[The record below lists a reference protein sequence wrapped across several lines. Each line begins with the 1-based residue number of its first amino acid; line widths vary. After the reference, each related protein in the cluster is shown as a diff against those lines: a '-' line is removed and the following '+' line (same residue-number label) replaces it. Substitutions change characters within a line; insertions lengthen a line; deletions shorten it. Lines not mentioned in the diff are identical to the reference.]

1 MVEEK
6 KKILSSILNG
16 KIKVSKSLEEYKI
29 ATNDIKNINYQS
41 NLNVKFEQFQIALY
55 NYSRAIM
62 DQKKYFEL
70 SGQIEKIFNEII
82 VPNSDGYSSQK
93 YAFSDLY
100 RAFRNRNEHYDK
112 INCETEYIIF
122 KTSVLKDVFF
132 ELYEVCNEVL
142 DYELNKLT
150 YEEIISFL
158 LSNIEIKTNYEKV
171 KIALKKSNEENKDK
185 NPNIYNEIKNL
196 LKDFIDID
204 FDNITMEQLDYICN
218 KFKNYILS
226 ENYKK
231 EFINRYSINLY
242 EELLKI
248 YNDDSSL
255 EMDKYIIN
263 DFFQKIYLI
272 EKQNNNNND

>member
-6 KKILSSILNG
+6 KKVLSSILNG
-16 KIKVSKSLEEYKI
+16 KIKVSKSLEEYKNVV
-29 ATNDIKNINYQS
+29 NDIKNIDYQS

-70 SGQIEKIFNEII
+70 SGKIEKIFNKII
-82 VPNSDGYSSQK
+82 IPNSDEYSSRK
-93 YAFSDLY
+93 YTFFDLY

-122 KTSVLKDVFF
+122 KTSILKDVFF
-132 ELYEVCNEVL
+132 RLYEVCNEVL

-171 KIALKKSNEENKDK
+171 KIALRKSNEENKDK
-185 NPNIYNEIKNL
+185 NPNIYNEIKKL
-196 LKDFIDID
+196 LKDFSDID

-218 KFKNYILS
+218 KFKSYILS

-231 EFINRYSINLY
+231 EFVNRYGINLY

>member
-6 KKILSSILNG
+6 KKVLSSILNG
-16 KIKVSKSLEEYKI
+16 KIKVSKSLEEYKNVV
-29 ATNDIKNINYQS
+29 NDIKNIDYQS

-70 SGQIEKIFNEII
+70 SGKIEKIFNKII
-82 VPNSDGYSSQK
+82 IPNSDEYSSRK
-93 YAFSDLY
+93 YTFFDLY

-122 KTSVLKDVFF
+122 KTSILKDVFF
-132 ELYEVCNEVL
+132 RLYEVCNEVL

-171 KIALKKSNEENKDK
+171 KIALRKSNEENKDK

-196 LKDFIDID
+196 LKDFSGIDL
-204 FDNITMEQLDYICN
+204 DNITIEQLDYICN
-218 KFKNYILS
+218 KFKSYILS

-231 EFINRYSINLY
+231 EFVNIYGINLY

-248 YNDDSSL
+248 YNDDFSL

>member
-1 MVEEK
+1 MVDEK

-16 KIKVSKSLEEYKI
+16 KIKVFKSLEEYKNV
-29 ATNDIKNINYQS
+29 ANDIKNIDYQS

-55 NYSRAIM
+55 NYSRAII

-70 SGQIEKIFNEII
+70 SGKIEKIFNEII
-82 VPNSDGYSSQK
+82 VSNSDEYSSRE
-93 YAFSDLY
+93 YTFFDLY

-122 KTSVLKDVFF
+122 KTSILKDVFF

-158 LSNIEIKTNYEKV
+158 LSNIEIKTNYEKA
-171 KIALKKSNEENKDK
+171 KIALKKSSEENKDK
-185 NPNIYNEIKNL
+185 NPNIYNEIKKL
-196 LKDFIDID
+196 LKDFSDID

-231 EFINRYSINLY
+231 EFVNRYGINLY
-242 EELLKI
+242 EELLKL

-255 EMDKYIIN
+255 EMDKFMIN

-272 EKQNNNNND
+272 EKQNNNN

>member
-122 KTSVLKDVFF
+122 KTSILKDVFF
-132 ELYEVCNEVL
+132 RLYEVCNEVL

-171 KIALKKSNEENKDK
+171 KIALRKSNEENKDK

>member
-6 KKILSSILNG
+6 KKVLSSILNG
-16 KIKVSKSLEEYKI
+16 KIKVSKSLEEYKNVV
-29 ATNDIKNINYQS
+29 NDIKNIDYQS

-55 NYSRAIM
+55 NYSRAIT

-70 SGQIEKIFNEII
+70 SGKIEKIFNKII
-82 VPNSDGYSSQK
+82 IPNSDEYSSRK
-93 YAFSDLY
+93 YTFFDLY

-122 KTSVLKDVFF
+122 KTSILKDVFF
-132 ELYEVCNEVL
+132 RLYEVCNEVL

-158 LSNIEIKTNYEKV
+158 FSNIEIKTNYEKV
-171 KIALKKSNEENKDK
+171 KIALRKSNEENKDK

-196 LKDFIDID
+196 LKDFSGIDL
-204 FDNITMEQLDYICN
+204 DNITIEQLDYICN
-218 KFKNYILS
+218 KFKSYILS

-231 EFINRYSINLY
+231 EFVNRYGINLY

-248 YNDDSSL
+248 YNDDFSL

>member
-6 KKILSSILNG
+6 KKVLSSILNG
-16 KIKVSKSLEEYKI
+16 KIKVSKSLEEYKNVV
-29 ATNDIKNINYQS
+29 NDIKNIDYQS

-55 NYSRAIM
+55 NYSRAIK

-70 SGQIEKIFNEII
+70 SGKIEKIFNKII
-82 VPNSDGYSSQK
+82 IPNSDEYSSRK
-93 YAFSDLY
+93 YTFFDLY

-122 KTSVLKDVFF
+122 KTSILKDVFF
-132 ELYEVCNEVL
+132 RLYEVCNEVL

-171 KIALKKSNEENKDK
+171 KIALRKSNEENKDK

-196 LKDFIDID
+196 LKDFSGIDL
-204 FDNITMEQLDYICN
+204 DNITIEQLDYICN
-218 KFKNYILS
+218 KFKSYILS

-231 EFINRYSINLY
+231 EFVNRYGINLY

>member
-6 KKILSSILNG
+6 KKVLSSILNG
-16 KIKVSKSLEEYKI
+16 KIKVSKSLEEYKNVV
-29 ATNDIKNINYQS
+29 NDIKNIDYQS

-55 NYSRAIM
+55 NYSRAIT

-70 SGQIEKIFNEII
+70 SGKIEKIFNKII
-82 VPNSDGYSSQK
+82 IPNSDEYSSRK
-93 YAFSDLY
+93 YTFFDLY

-122 KTSVLKDVFF
+122 KTSILKDVFF
-132 ELYEVCNEVL
+132 RLYEVCNEVL

-171 KIALKKSNEENKDK
+171 KIALRKSNEENKDK

-196 LKDFIDID
+196 LKDFSGIDL
-204 FDNITMEQLDYICN
+204 DNITIEQLDYICN
-218 KFKNYILS
+218 KFKSYILS

-231 EFINRYSINLY
+231 EFVNRYGINLY

-248 YNDDSSL
+248 YNDDFSL

>member
-122 KTSVLKDVFF
+122 KTSILKDVFF

>member
-6 KKILSSILNG
+6 KKVLSSILNG
-16 KIKVSKSLEEYKI
+16 KIKVSKSLEEYKNVV
-29 ATNDIKNINYQS
+29 NDIKNIDYQS

-55 NYSRAIM
+55 NYSRAIT

-70 SGQIEKIFNEII
+70 SGKIEKIFNKII
-82 VPNSDGYSSQK
+82 IPNSDEYSSRK
-93 YAFSDLY
+93 YTFFDLY

-122 KTSVLKDVFF
+122 KTSILKDVFF
-132 ELYEVCNEVL
+132 RLYEVCNEVL

-171 KIALKKSNEENKDK
+171 KIALRKSNEENKDK

-196 LKDFIDID
+196 LKDFSGIDL
-204 FDNITMEQLDYICN
+204 DNITIEQLDYICN
-218 KFKNYILS
+218 KFKSYILS

-231 EFINRYSINLY
+231 EFVNIYGINLY

-248 YNDDSSL
+248 YNDDFSL

>member
-6 KKILSSILNG
+6 KKVLSSILNG
-16 KIKVSKSLEEYKI
+16 KIKVSKSLEEYKNVV
-29 ATNDIKNINYQS
+29 NDIKNIDYQS

-55 NYSRAIM
+55 NYSRAIT

-70 SGQIEKIFNEII
+70 SGKIEKIFNKII
-82 VPNSDGYSSQK
+82 IPNSDEYSSRK
-93 YAFSDLY
+93 YTFFDLY

-122 KTSVLKDVFF
+122 KTSILKDVFF
-132 ELYEVCNEVL
+132 RLYEVCNEVL

-171 KIALKKSNEENKDK
+171 KIALRKSNEENKDK

-196 LKDFIDID
+196 LKDFSGIDL
-204 FDNITMEQLDYICN
+204 DNITIEQLDYICN
-218 KFKNYILS
+218 KFTSYILS

-231 EFINRYSINLY
+231 EFVNRYGINLY

-248 YNDDSSL
+248 YNDDFSL

>member
-1 MVEEK
+1 MVDEK

-16 KIKVSKSLEEYKI
+16 KIKVFKSLEEYKNV
-29 ATNDIKNINYQS
+29 ANDIKNIDYQS

-55 NYSRAIM
+55 NYSRAII

-70 SGQIEKIFNEII
+70 SGKIEKIFNEII
-82 VPNSDGYSSQK
+82 VYNSDEYSSRE
-93 YAFSDLY
+93 YTFFDLY

-122 KTSVLKDVFF
+122 KTSILKDVFF

-158 LSNIEIKTNYEKV
+158 LSNIEIKTNYEKA
-171 KIALKKSNEENKDK
+171 KIALKKSSEENKDK
-185 NPNIYNEIKNL
+185 NPNIYNEIKKL
-196 LKDFIDID
+196 LKDFSDID

-231 EFINRYSINLY
+231 EFVNRYGINLY
-242 EELLKI
+242 EELLKL

-255 EMDKYIIN
+255 EMDKFMIN

-272 EKQNNNNND
+272 EKQNNNN

>member
-6 KKILSSILNG
+6 KKVLSSILNG
-16 KIKVSKSLEEYKI
+16 KIKVSKSLEEYKNVV
-29 ATNDIKNINYQS
+29 NDIKNIDYQS

-55 NYSRAIM
+55 NYSRAIT

-70 SGQIEKIFNEII
+70 SGKIEKIFNKII
-82 VPNSDGYSSQK
+82 IPNSDEYSSRK
-93 YAFSDLY
+93 YTFFDLY

-122 KTSVLKDVFF
+122 KTSILKDVFF
-132 ELYEVCNEVL
+132 RLYEVCNKVL

-158 LSNIEIKTNYEKV
+158 FSNIEIKTNYEKV
-171 KIALKKSNEENKDK
+171 KIALRKSNEENKDK

-196 LKDFIDID
+196 LKDFSGIDL
-204 FDNITMEQLDYICN
+204 DNITIEQLDYICN
-218 KFKNYILS
+218 KFKSYILS

-231 EFINRYSINLY
+231 EFVNRYGINLY

-248 YNDDSSL
+248 YNDDFSL

>member
-6 KKILSSILNG
+6 KKVLSSILNG
-16 KIKVSKSLEEYKI
+16 KIKVSKSLEEYKNVV
-29 ATNDIKNINYQS
+29 NDIKNIDYQS

-55 NYSRAIM
+55 NYSRAIT

-70 SGQIEKIFNEII
+70 SGKIEKIFNKII
-82 VPNSDGYSSQK
+82 IPNSDEYSSRK
-93 YAFSDLY
+93 YTFFDLY

-122 KTSVLKDVFF
+122 KTSILKDVFF
-132 ELYEVCNEVL
+132 RLYEVCNEVL

-158 LSNIEIKTNYEKV
+158 LSNIEIKTNYEKA
-171 KIALKKSNEENKDK
+171 KIALKKSSEENKDK

-196 LKDFIDID
+196 LKDFSGIDL
-204 FDNITMEQLDYICN
+204 DNITIEQLDYICN
-218 KFKNYILS
+218 KFKSYILS

-231 EFINRYSINLY
+231 EFVNRYGINLY

-248 YNDDSSL
+248 YNDDFSL

>member
-6 KKILSSILNG
+6 KKVLSSILNG
-16 KIKVSKSLEEYKI
+16 KIKVSKSLEEYKNVV
-29 ATNDIKNINYQS
+29 NDIKNIDYQS

-55 NYSRAIM
+55 SYSRAIM

-70 SGQIEKIFNEII
+70 SGKIEKIFNKII
-82 VPNSDGYSSQK
+82 IPNSDEYSSRK
-93 YAFSDLY
+93 YTFFDLY

-122 KTSVLKDVFF
+122 KTSILKDVFF
-132 ELYEVCNEVL
+132 RLYEVCNEVL
-142 DYELNKLT
+142 YYELNKLT

-171 KIALKKSNEENKDK
+171 KIALRKSNEENKDK

-196 LKDFIDID
+196 LKDFSGIDL
-204 FDNITMEQLDYICN
+204 DNITIEQLDYICN
-218 KFKNYILS
+218 KFKSYILS

-231 EFINRYSINLY
+231 EFVNRYGINLY

>member
-6 KKILSSILNG
+6 KKVLSSILNG
-16 KIKVSKSLEEYKI
+16 KIKVSKSLEEYKNVV
-29 ATNDIKNINYQS
+29 NDIKNIDYQS

-70 SGQIEKIFNEII
+70 SGKIEKIFNKII
-82 VPNSDGYSSQK
+82 IPNSDEYSSRK
-93 YAFSDLY
+93 YTFFDLY

-122 KTSVLKDVFF
+122 KTSILKDVFF
-132 ELYEVCNEVL
+132 RLYEVCNEVL

-171 KIALKKSNEENKDK
+171 KIALRKSNEENKDK

-196 LKDFIDID
+196 LKDFSGIDL
-204 FDNITMEQLDYICN
+204 DNITIEQLDYICN
-218 KFKNYILS
+218 KFKSYILS

-231 EFINRYSINLY
+231 EFVNRYGINLY